1 MSYHVE
7 WSRQAIKSLKKLNK
21 SDQARVFE
29 GVGQFAATEY
39 GDVKKLKAVKDSE
52 YRLRIGSWRVRFTIS
67 DDSSAIIVHDVFS
80 RNDGYR

>member
-21 SDQARVFE
+21 QEQTRIFD

-67 DDSSAIIVHDVFS
+67 EDKAIVIQDVFS